1 MLKIALIGKPN
12 VGKSTLFSALTFSQA
27 EIANYPFTTVK
38 PNIGVGYVITKC
50 PDIEIGKKCNPREGR
65 CNGGRRLVPVE
76 IIDVPGLI
84 PGASE
89 GKGMGNEF
97 LDYIREAEI
106 IIHVFD
112 TSGKISSEGEPIS
125 VDSDQWEDVIS
136 VEREMVLWLS
146 SRIYRD
152 WDKFS
157 RKADASQER
166 PEKILHERLA
176 SYGISEH
183 QTTGLLSGL
192 SLPRKFSHW
201 KKEDAEKLVNEIFK
215 KVKPIVRVGN
225 RADLSSKER
234 LQSFLKEDDKCFF
247 VSGGYELLL
256 EKASKIGLVKDDGS
270 TIKATG
276 KGTQEQMNALEG
288 IIKFY
293 SNTIHSR
300 VWEVLSHVVFNV
312 MNYSVVYPVADE
324 STWSDSK
331 GNVLPDA
338 ILIPP
343 GTTSLDLAFR
353 IHSDIG
359 SGFIRA
365 IDCRKKMA
373 VRKDYVLNS
382 ADVIKI
388 VSKTT

>member
-1 MLKIALIGKPN
+1 LLKIALIGKPN

-38 PNIGVGYVITKC
+38 PNVGVGYVVTKC
-50 PDIEIGKKCNPREGR
+50 PDTELGKNCNPREGR
-65 CNGGRRLVPVE
+65 CSGGRRLVPVE

-97 LDYIREAEI
+97 LDYIRESEI

-112 TSGKISSEGEPIS
+112 TSGKVSSEGNPITE
-125 VDSDQWEDVIS
+125 DQEQWGDVLS

-146 SRIYRD
+146 SRLYRD

-166 PEKILHERLA
+166 QEKILHERLA

-183 QTTGLLSGL
+183 QTASLLSGL
-192 SLPRKFSHW
+192 GLPKKFSQW
-201 KKEDAEKLVNEIFK
+201 KEKDSINLVSEIFR

-225 RADLSSKER
+225 RADLSSESK
-234 LQSFLKEDDKCFF
+234 LQSFLKEDPNCFF

-256 EKASKIGLVKDDGS
+256 EKASKIGLVTDQGS
-270 TIKATG
+270 TINITG
-276 KGTQEQMNALEG
+276 KGNAEQLNALEG
-288 IIKFY
+288 IVKFY
-293 SNTIHSR
+293 RNPIHSR
-300 VWEVLSHVVFNV
+300 VWDVLSHVVFGV

-324 STWSDSK
+324 TSWSDSK
-331 GNVLPDA
+331 GNILPDA
-338 ILIPP
+338 VLIPP

-373 VRKDYVLNS
+373 VRKDYVLNQG
-382 ADVIKI
+382 DVIKI
-388 VSKTT
+388 VSKIS

>member
-1 MLKIALIGKPN
+1 
-12 VGKSTLFSALTFSQA
+12 
-27 EIANYPFTTVK
+27 
-38 PNIGVGYVITKC
+38 
-50 PDIEIGKKCNPREGR
+50 
-65 CNGGRRLVPVE
+65 
-76 IIDVPGLI
+76 
-84 PGASE
+84 
-89 GKGMGNEF
+89 
-97 LDYIREAEI
+97 
-106 IIHVFD
+106 
-112 TSGKISSEGEPIS
+112 
-125 VDSDQWEDVIS
+125 
-136 VEREMVLWLS
+136 
-146 SRIYRD
+146 
-152 WDKFS
+152 
-157 RKADASQER
+157 
-166 PEKILHERLA
+166 
-176 SYGISEH
+176 
-183 QTTGLLSGL
+183 
-192 SLPRKFSHW
+192 
-201 KKEDAEKLVNEIFK
+201 
-215 KVKPIVRVGN
+215 VGN

-256 EKASKIGLVKDDGS
+256 EKASKIGLVEDEGS

-300 VWEVLSHVVFNV
+300 VWEVLNHVVFNV

-373 VRKDYVLNS
+373 VRKDYVLDQG
-382 ADVIKI
+382 DVIKI